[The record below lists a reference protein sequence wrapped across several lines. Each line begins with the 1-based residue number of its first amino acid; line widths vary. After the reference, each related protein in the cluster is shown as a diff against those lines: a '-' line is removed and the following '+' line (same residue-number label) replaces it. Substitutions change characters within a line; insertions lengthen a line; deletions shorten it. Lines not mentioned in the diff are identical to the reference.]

1 MKRTTKITGIVI
13 GAAAA
18 VAAVAWMLKDR
29 LVRRMPTRA
38 EPAPAPVFRV
48 TPAAVAPRPDADD
61 LSAIRGIG
69 PVFKAR
75 LATAG
80 ISRFDELAVLEP
92 ARLADLAGVAESRA
106 REWIDQARSLV

>member
-1 MKRTTKITGIVI
+1 VKRTTKVTGIVI

-29 LVRRMPTRA
+29 LVRKTPA
-38 EPAPAPVFRV
+38 PPEPVPAPVFRV
-48 TPAAVAPRPDADD
+48 TPPATTPRPDADD

-75 LATAG
+75 LAAAG
-80 ISRFDELAVLEP
+80 ISRFDELATLD
-92 ARLADLAGVAESRA
+92 ADRLAGLAGVAESRA